1 MTTIEIRGEFI
12 ELATL
17 IKLAGISSTG
27 GQAKLMIENQ
37 EVKVNGVIDTR
48 KRAKIRPGDLVE
60 IFDQKI
66 SVSISE

>member
-27 GQAKLMIENQ
+27 GQAKLMIENN
-37 EVKVNGVIDTR
+37 EVKVNGEIDTR

-60 IFDQKI
+60 IFDYKI
-66 SVSISE
+66 SVVTI